1 MLQYILTEND
11 RFSIAEQA
19 QMAIEGGCKWIDLH
33 LPDLDDTRVKEEIA
47 PEVIDMCREAGI
59 FLTIDDRPEL
69 ARELGLHGVRMTVGA
84 SPAEAPMSPG
94 ALRDELGPEAVI
106 GIETADPSAAPSMA
120 AADID
125 FICTPAGFD
134 SSARKSFIDSV
145 RSLGI
150 AMPIVAQ
157 GEITP
162 ENIRS
167 ILDEGFQGVAVGR
180 YISRSDNPVEAVS
193 QLLQAI
199 EGK

>member
-1 MLQYILTEND
+1 MLQYILTESD
-11 RFSIAEQA
+11 RYSIAELA
-19 QMAIEGGCKWIDLH
+19 QMAIEGGCTWIDLH
-33 LPDLDDTRVKEEIA
+33 LPGLDDARVRQEIA

-69 ARELGLHGVRMTVGA
+69 ARELGLHGVRMTAGN
-84 SPAEAPMSPG
+84 SPSEAPMSPG

-106 GIETADPSAAPSMA
+106 GIETADPSASPSMV

-125 FICTPAGFD
+125 FICTPASFD
-134 SSARKSFIDSV
+134 ASTRKSFIDSL

-150 AMPIVAQ
+150 ALPVVAQ
-157 GEITP
+157 GDITP
-162 ENIRS
+162 DNIRS

-180 YISRSDNPVEAVS
+180 YITGSDNPVEAVS

-199 EGK
+199 EGQ